1 MKSSRKPILRGA
13 SSSSSLQP
21 FFSSWS
27 GRNDDKSLLPKVN
40 KNITTMRTTTT
51 KRRHHR
57 PTDVIVT
64 VADLEEILQSKGY
77 LSIRR
82 HDDDDDDNTQ
92 PPPTTPKQR
101 RKKNVA
107 FPQESVLSYKGLTI
121 GSTTCAGM
129 LGMMLGMTVAP
140 NLWLLGAL
148 LGSFYGY
155 EISKNYQHKKQPQNV
170 LSKSIIYL
178 GRKCAKAYLRVY
190 DAVYGIWFMYK
201 TGQLSYDYYKQYSKL
216 DERFGIQEK
225 MDAWNARFVQ
235 GKKQFDEWERQ
246 HEIGR
251 RVLAGFRT
259 AWLVE
264 ERRRKQTRYRIV
276 QYAENVR
283 KWCRRFVSAVWD
295 AMTGGGSSSLREVLK
310 GIRINISEARM
321 QEIGPRIGASV
332 MAIVTVSMVG
342 SVYAIAPRLLG
353 LLAIAMGVIWPTWA
367 PELWDRVQLLVAE
380 FAATGRGETVDL
392 VDGSATRTG
401 IPTLLSQQFGLYDK
415 KRYYYYQ
422 RQDGSRR
429 WYRTGQP
436 AFRSSDAKARAAAAS
451 SKKKRRSAA
460 RNSVSSSAGRDKPKG
475 PQWGWFS

>member
-1 MKSSRKPILRGA
+1 
-13 SSSSSLQP
+13 
-21 FFSSWS
+21 
-27 GRNDDKSLLPKVN
+27 
-40 KNITTMRTTTT
+40 
-51 KRRHHR
+51 
-57 PTDVIVT
+57 
-64 VADLEEILQSKGY
+64 
-77 LSIRR
+77 
-82 HDDDDDDNTQ
+82 
-92 PPPTTPKQR
+92 
-101 RKKNVA
+101 
-107 FPQESVLSYKGLTI
+107 
-121 GSTTCAGM
+121 
-129 LGMMLGMTVAP
+129 
-140 NLWLLGAL
+140 
-148 LGSFYGY
+148 
-155 EISKNYQHKKQPQNV
+155 
-170 LSKSIIYL
+170 
-178 GRKCAKAYLRVY
+178 
-190 DAVYGIWFMYK
+190 MYK

-235 GKKQFDEWERQ
+235 GKKNFDEWERQ

-264 ERRRKQTRYRIV
+264 EKRRKQTRYRIV
-276 QYAENVR
+276 QYADNVR
-283 KWCRRFVSAVWD
+283 KWCRRFVRAVWD
-295 AMTGGGSSSLREVLK
+295 AITGGGSSSLREVLK

-332 MAIVTVSMVG
+332 MAVVTVSMVG
-342 SVYAIAPRLLG
+342 SVYAIAPRFFG
-353 LLAIAMGVIWPTWA
+353 LLAIAMGVIWPTWV

-436 AFRSSDAKARAAAAS
+436 AFRSDAKARAAAS

-460 RNSVSSSAGRDKPKG
+460 RNSGSSSAGRDKPKG
-475 PQWGWFS
+475 PQWGWFSS